1 MDKKCADYRY
11 RGKCDCLPVNGP
23 MKKLSMYTDA
33 WNRNAAIETPAGFAI
48 ETTELKSQV
57 TFGGNPKEKPELV
70 IRQNAFDTSKDE

>member
-23 MKKLSMYTDA
+23 VKKLSMYTDA

-48 ETTELKSQV
+48 ETTEL
-57 TFGGNPKEKPELV
+57 
-70 IRQNAFDTSKDE
+70 